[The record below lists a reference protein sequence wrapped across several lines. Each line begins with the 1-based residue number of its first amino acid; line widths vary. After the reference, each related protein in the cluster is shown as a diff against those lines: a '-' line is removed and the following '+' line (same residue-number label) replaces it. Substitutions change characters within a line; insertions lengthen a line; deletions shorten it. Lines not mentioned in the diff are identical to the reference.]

1 MLAIVIV
8 SVFVVLSLLHVYWA
22 LGGRVG
28 FAAAVPERA
37 THDPR
42 SGRPRR
48 VKVFQPSRAATLAV
62 AAALAGMGTLVAL
75 RAGLFGTAVTHWS
88 VQAALA
94 ALALVFVARAV
105 GDFDLLGFFKRAN
118 DSAFAFW
125 DSVLYSP
132 LCAVLGAGLAS
143 VAWPRDL

>member
-1 MLAIVIV
+1 MLATVIV
-8 SVFVVLSLLHVYWA
+8 SVFIVLSLLHVYWA
-22 LGGRVG
+22 FGGRIG
-28 FAAAVPERA
+28 SAAAVPERT

-48 VKVFQPSRAATLAV
+48 VKVFQPTRAATLLV
-62 AAALAGMGTLVAL
+62 AGALAGMGVLVAL
-75 RAGLFGTAVTHWS
+75 RAGLFGAAVTHWS
-88 VQAALA
+88 VQGALSALA
-94 ALALVFVARAV
+94 VVFLARAV

-132 LCAVLGAGLAS
+132 LCVALGAGLAS
-143 VAWPRDL
+143 VAWPDAV